1 MLNPEKKCQDDLQP
15 LNGASEPSAP
25 EIVAPARRWRHI
37 VVTVLRALGYGI
49 GGFIV
54 FTVLLVL
61 AGRCIPPLRTS
72 FMLLQR
78 EHGRMAGERRVRYHW
93 VRWDDISPHLP
104 LAVVAAEDQKFP
116 HHFGFDVDA
125 IAKAQRENR
134 WRRRPRGAS
143 TISQQTAKN
152 LYLWPGRS
160 YLRKGLEAY
169 FTVLLELLWSKK
181 RILHVYLNIAEFG
194 PNIYGAEAAARAYWQ
209 KSAADLTPH
218 EAALL
223 AAVLPNPVRLR
234 ADRPSPYVRQRA
246 RWIENN
252 MRQLGAAH
260 LRDM

>member
-1 MLNPEKKCQDDLQP
+1 MNGQP
-15 LNGASEPSAP
+15 A
-25 EIVAPARRWRHI
+25 EIVIPADKSWRRI
-37 VVTVLRALGYGI
+37 VAIVLRAVGYGI
-49 GGFIV
+49 AGFIL

-61 AGRCIPPLRTS
+61 LGRWLPPLRSS

-78 EHGRMAGERRVRYHW
+78 AEHGKKGQMHVRYHW
-93 VRWDDISPHLP
+93 VRWEAIPPHAA

-125 IAKAQRENR
+125 IALAQRENR
-134 WRRRPRGAS
+134 YRRRPRGAS

-194 PNIYGAEAAARAYWQ
+194 PNIYGVDAAARAFWE
-209 KSAADLTPH
+209 KGATALTPH

-223 AAVLPNPVRLR
+223 AAALPNPLRLR
-234 ADRPSPYVRQRA
+234 ADRPSPYVLERA
-246 RWIENN
+246 HQIENE
-252 MRQLGAAH
+252 MRQLGSSY
-260 LRDM
+260 LRDL